1 MVHLATVDTFLAS
14 PMGQHSA
21 SLLCR
26 GRQNFYHGWWAL
38 AVPFDSRPGCLLTLE
53 CQSQTLVVSLD
64 SLWIGKSTLQGRLR
78 DVPQV
83 RRVQPQASVS
93 ATAPWLGTWLRDGGC
108 LRR

>member
-14 PMGQHSA
+14 PMSQHSA
-21 SLLCR
+21 SFLCR

-38 AVPFDSRPGCLLTLE
+38 AVPFDPRPGCLLALE
-53 CQSQTLVVSLD
+53 SQSQTLVVSLD
-64 SLWIGKSTLQGRLR
+64 SLRIGKSTLQGRLR

-83 RRVQPQASVS
+83 CRVQLQTGASA
-93 ATAPWLGTWLRDGGC
+93 ATWLGTWLRDGGC